1 MVHVKQIYKYI
12 IIDLNNQQVFHMKI
26 YQEILDFIN
35 NLYPESN
42 LSIMLISR
50 RFKENNYFKF
60 NDLGIKKL
68 IW

>member
-60 NDLGIKKL
+60 NDLVIKKL